1 MRRDDFGV
9 GILTM
14 RFWTC
19 EGKARRSSRMPPVL
33 GAVANRPH
41 ARCAKP
47 PQTAMMIRDKKSGLA
62 LTARLG
68 IPTVYLRSKDRQH
81 GSKASGLATLLA
93 CTALTF
99 AAPAHADEQTVKLI
113 QLLIQKGILSP
124 GQAKDLLRETGTPS
138 HGHAKTVAPPQ
149 AAEEAP
155 PATSGQI
162 RVTYVPQFIRKQIA
176 DEVRSQVMDQAQTE
190 GWAAPDALP
199 EWTKRIKIFG
209 DLRVRA
215 EDDGFDSNNYNKF
228 INFNSVNNG
237 SGFDANEYLNGN
249 ATNPPFLNTTE
260 DRERFRLRA
269 RFGVDAQI
277 DDWVEGIIRVGTG
290 QDDGPVSPNQTLGT
304 AITADGSSGDFS
316 KPALWLDQGYLKF
329 TPLPELTVVAGRA
342 PSQFLPS
349 DLMFYPEL
357 QFDGFAAKGSESF
370 GNVTVFGTVGAF
382 PLFNTAFDFS
392 TNSDVKYSSTNSYLT
407 ALQGGVAWQVRP
419 NIKATLGVGI
429 FDFLGVQGAVSN
441 PCNEQPGSTATSGI
455 FYCNTDDTRT
465 PYEQFGNTLYAI
477 RNIIPQPEP
486 TGTLPPN
493 PQYYG
498 LASRFNVLDIH
509 PRVDITTYH
518 PIDVAIEGQF
528 IKNLAYNYNEILD
541 HGPSQGPIGPQNN
554 IGSNGHYQGGD
565 TGYMVKATLGDL
577 QIHKLWDWNIFA
589 TYRYLETDATLD
601 AIADSDFHY
610 GGTNAQGY
618 ILGGSIGIAR
628 NTWFQLRYFSA
639 EAISGPHYGT
649 QQVYLDLNSSF

>member
-1 MRRDDFGV
+1 
-9 GILTM
+9 
-14 RFWTC
+14 
-19 EGKARRSSRMPPVL
+19 
-33 GAVANRPH
+33 
-41 ARCAKP
+41 
-47 PQTAMMIRDKKSGLA
+47 
-62 LTARLG
+62 
-68 IPTVYLRSKDRQH
+68 
-81 GSKASGLATLLA
+81 
-93 CTALTF
+93 
-99 AAPAHADEQTVKLI
+99 
-113 QLLIQKGILSP
+113 
-124 GQAKDLLRETGTPS
+124 
-138 HGHAKTVAPPQ
+138 VAPPV

-215 EDDGFDSNNYNKF
+215 EDDGFDSNNYSKF
-228 INFNSVNNG
+228 INFNSINNG
-237 SGFDANEYLNGN
+237 SAFDANSYINGN

-277 DDWVEGIIRVGTG
+277 DDWVEGIIRIGTG

-304 AITADGSSGDFS
+304 GTSALGSSGDFS
-316 KPALWLDQGYLKF
+316 KPELWLDQAYIKF

-357 QFDGFAAKGSESF
+357 QFDGFAAKGSEAF
-370 GNVTVFGTVGAF
+370 GNVTLFGTVGAF

-407 ALQGGVAWQVRP
+407 ALQGGVAWQARP
-419 NIKATLGVGI
+419 NVKASLGVGI

-441 PCNEQPGSTATSGI
+441 PCDVQPGGAY
-455 FYCNTDDTRT
+455 YCNTDDTRT
-465 PYEQFGNTLYAI
+465 PFEQFGNTLYAI
-477 RNIIPQPEP
+477 RNIVPQPEP
-486 TGTLPPN
+486 SGTLPPN

-498 LASRFNVLDIH
+498 LASRFNVLDVH

-518 PIDVAIEGQF
+518 PIDLAIEGEF

-541 HGPSQGPIGPQNN
+541 HGPPNGPIGPQNN

-565 TGYMVKATLGDL
+565 TGYMVKATVGDL
-577 QIHKLWDWNIFA
+577 QIHKLWDWNVFA

-618 ILGGSIGIAR
+618 ILGGSMGIAR
-628 NTWFQLRYFSA
+628 NTWVQLRYFSS
-639 EAISGPHYGT
+639 EAISGPHFGA